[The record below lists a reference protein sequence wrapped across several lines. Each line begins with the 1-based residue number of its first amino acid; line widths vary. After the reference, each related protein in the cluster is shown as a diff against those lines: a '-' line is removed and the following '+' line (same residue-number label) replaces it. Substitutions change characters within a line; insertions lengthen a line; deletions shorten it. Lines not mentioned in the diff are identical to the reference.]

1 MKKRTLLTVALF
13 VFVAFPL
20 IFGGTAMAKEKYG
33 IAFLGDLTGPLGF
46 WNAPRLVG
54 IQDAIEYMNK
64 TYGGIGGREVF
75 LDWADTKSKI
85 DIATSGYERLQAK
98 GYPIWH
104 TCGTGEQQILK
115 ARYEKDRSQ
124 CIYTCSTSPNVI
136 YPPGYAFGT
145 AAYYP
150 DEWGAFVD
158 WLVET
163 WDFKKKGRGPRIAIL
178 TYGSGYG
185 KALITDNFKNYA
197 KKKGAEIV
205 TTIFVPFVTVD
216 ATTPLM
222 KAKKAGADWCI
233 GQWIYQTVPPYLNA
247 NYKLKLG
254 LKFAVNTFGVDD
266 VMIYNAKPA
275 EAAVGLTG
283 ITNWRLSW
291 EDTPGLEIIR
301 KTWKEKNRRP
311 EDRGAAYILGWMNT
325 WQTKRLIEETLK
337 RVGSWDK
344 ITAKEIR
351 KSSESWGKVD
361 VNGLGTLTYGKNKR
375 GTQDVRI
382 AQVKKVKVG
391 GKDVIRWDYASD
403 WKTAPFL
410 VKDEWR
416 AALPY

>member
-1 MKKRTLLTVALF
+1 MKKMSILAVLVFLLVTLPLAFNGTVL
-13 VFVAFPL
+13 
-20 IFGGTAMAKEKYG
+20 AKEKYG
-33 IAFLGDLTGPLGF
+33 IGFLGDLTGPLGF

-75 LDWADTKSKI
+75 VEWEDTKSKI
-85 DIATSGYERLQAK
+85 DIATSGYERLRAK

-115 ARYEKDRSQ
+115 ARYERDRSQ

-150 DEWGAFVD
+150 DEWGLFTD
-158 WLVET
+158 WVVEN
-163 WDFKKKGRGPRIAIL
+163 WDFKKMGRKPRFAIL

-185 KALITDNFKNYA
+185 KACITDEFMGYA
-197 KKKGAEIV
+197 KKKGFEHV
-205 TTIFVPFVTVD
+205 ETIFVPFVTVD
-216 ATTPLM
+216 AMTPLM
-222 KAKKAGADWCI
+222 KAKKAGADWCL

-247 NYKLKLG
+247 NYKMKLG

-266 VMIYNAKPA
+266 VMIYNSTPQ
-275 EAAVGLTG
+275 EAAIGLTG
-283 ITNWRLSW
+283 ITNWRLTW
-291 EDTPGLEIIR
+291 EDTPGLNIIR
-301 KTWKEKNRRP
+301 RTWKEKNRRP

-325 WQTKRLIEETLK
+325 WQTKRLIEETLA

-344 ITAKEIR
+344 ITSKEVRIT
-351 KSSESWGKVD
+351 SEGWGKVD

-375 GTQDVRI
+375 GTSDSRI
-382 AQVKKVKVG
+382 AQVKKVKVN
-391 GKDVIRWDYASD
+391 GKEVVRWEYVTG
-403 WKTAPFL
+403 WRTAPFL
-410 VKDEWR
+410 VPAEWQKP
-416 AALPY
+416 LPY

>member
-1 MKKRTLLTVALF
+1 MKKRTLLTVALL
-13 VFVAFPL
+13 VLVAFPL
-20 IFGGTAMAKEKYG
+20 IFSGTAMAKEKYG
-33 IAFLGDLTGPLGF
+33 IAFMGDLTGPLGF

-54 IQDAIEYMNK
+54 IQDAIEYINT

-85 DIATSGYERLQAK
+85 DIATSAYERLQAK

-124 CIYTCSTSPNVI
+124 CVYTCSTSPNVI

-158 WLVET
+158 WLVDN
-163 WDFKKKGRGPRIAIL
+163 WDFKKMGRGPRIAIL

-185 KALITDNFKNYA
+185 KALITDNFFNYA

-205 TTIFVPFVTVD
+205 DTIFVPFVTVD
-216 ATTPLM
+216 AVTPLM

-275 EAAVGLTG
+275 EAAIGLTG
-283 ITNWRLSW
+283 LTNWRLTW
-291 EDTPGLEIIR
+291 EDTEGLAIIR
-301 KTWKEKNRRP
+301 ETWKKKNRRP

-344 ITAKEIR
+344 VTAKEIR
-351 KSSESWGKVD
+351 ISSEGWGKVD

-375 GTQDVRI
+375 GTQDVRV
-382 AQVKKVKVG
+382 AQVKKVKVD
-391 GKDVIRWDYASD
+391 GKDVIRWEYSSG
-403 WKTAPFL
+403 WLKAPFL
-410 VKDEWR
+410 VKEEWR
-416 AALPY
+416 KALPY

>member
-1 MKKRTLLTVALF
+1 V
-13 VFVAFPL
+13 
-20 IFGGTAMAKEKYG
+20 
-33 IAFLGDLTGPLGF
+33 
-46 WNAPRLVG
+46 
-54 IQDAIEYMNK
+54 
-64 TYGGIGGREVF
+64 
-75 LDWADTKSKI
+75 
-85 DIATSGYERLQAK
+85 
-98 GYPIWH
+98 WH

-115 ARYEKDRSQ
+115 ARYEADRSQ
-124 CIYTCSTSPNVI
+124 VVYTCSTSPNVI

-158 WLVET
+158 WVVAN
-163 WDFKKKGRGPRIAIL
+163 WDFKKEGRGPRIAIL

-185 KALITDNFKNYA
+185 KACITDNFFNYT
-197 KKKGAEIV
+197 KSKGAEIV
-205 TTIFVPFVTVD
+205 ETIFVPFVTVD
-216 ATTPLM
+216 AMTPLM

-247 NYKLKLG
+247 NYKMKLG

-266 VMIYNAKPA
+266 VMIYNSTPQ

-283 ITNWRLSW
+283 ITNWRLTW
-291 EDTPGLEIIR
+291 EDTPGLKII
-301 KTWKEKNRRP
+301 KETWEKKNRRP

-325 WQTKRLIEETLK
+325 WQTKMVIEQTLD

-344 ITAKEIR
+344 VNAEQVRRT
-351 KSSESWGKVD
+351 SEGWGKVD
-361 VNGLGTLTYGKNKR
+361 IMGLGTLTYGENKR

-382 AQVKKVKVG
+382 AQVKKVNVN
-391 GKDVIRWDYASD
+391 GKEVVRWDYASD
-403 WKTAPFL
+403 WMEAPFL